1 MIALPVTELPDGV
14 RFGVRVQPRASRNA
28 IAGLHGGA
36 LKIQLTALPADGRAN
51 EALVAFLAERLHVT
65 RAAVSIV
72 AGGSTRS
79 KVIAVTGITAADVGR
94 LIEIAER

>member
-1 MIALPVTELPDGV
+1 MIALPITELPNGV

-36 LKIQLTALPADGRAN
+36 LKIQLTAPPAEGQAN

-65 RAAVSIV
+65 RAAVRIV
-72 AGGSTRS
+72 AGSSSRS
-79 KVIAVTGITAADVGR
+79 KVIAVAGISATDVGR
-94 LIEIAER
+94 LIE